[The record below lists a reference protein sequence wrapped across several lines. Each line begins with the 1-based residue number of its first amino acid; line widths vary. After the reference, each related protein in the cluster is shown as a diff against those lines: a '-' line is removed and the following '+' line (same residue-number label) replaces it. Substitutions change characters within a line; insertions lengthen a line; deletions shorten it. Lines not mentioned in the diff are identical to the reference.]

1 MRQPA
6 TADDDL
12 RLFLRKADTALLAIK
27 TSTAAAR
34 PSRGK
39 ASFTARMASRGAF
52 QATRTR
58 RAPAAVLFGGNRT
71 TGRPEPNTR
80 GLPEA
85 GGWGIGPGLHGP
97 PTTTETA
104 EPPRRA
110 PP

>member
-12 RLFLRKADTALLAIK
+12 RLFLRKADTALLAIQ

-39 ASFTARMASRGAF
+39 ASITARMASRVAF

-58 RAPAAVLFGGNRT
+58 RTRDAVLFGGNRT
-71 TGRPEPNTR
+71 TGRPELNTR
-80 GLPEA
+80 DCARP
-85 GGWGIGPGLHGP
+85 GGSGIGPGRSGRA
-97 PTTTETA
+97 TTTRSA
-104 EPPRRA
+104 
-110 PP
+110 